1 MERKH
6 YAVYDQMTVMADLS
20 VDTMNQSS
28 ISAVPATSDR
38 SLSICVPPMES
49 DRIDS
54 FDFAELKE
62 NREDGY
68 ERDTTRDAV
77 LPDETIS
84 SIVDVSS
91 SMVQLSEV
99 YVAPK
104 QHERRKYQNMNNFI
118 CGVNSFI
125 N

>member
-1 MERKH
+1 M
-6 YAVYDQMTVMADLS
+6 YDQMTVMADLS

-38 SLSICVPPMES
+38 SLSICVPPMKS

-54 FDFAELKE
+54 FDFAEP
-62 NREDGY
+62 NREDGD
-68 ERDTTRDAV
+68 ECDTTRDAV

-91 SMVQLSEV
+91 SVVQLSEV
-99 YVAPK
+99 
-104 QHERRKYQNMNNFI
+104 
-118 CGVNSFI
+118 
-125 N
+125 